1 MIQPDD
7 PLPPSPLPEW
17 ELQAVAATVLRQH
30 GEKAPVH
37 VAERI
42 GACAVAD
49 DAAGVA
55 TWKAVAVRMDAML
68 KASRGRPN

>member
-1 MIQPDD
+1 
-7 PLPPSPLPEW
+7 
-17 ELQAVAATVLRQH
+17 VAATVLRQH

-37 VAERI
+37 VAEWI

-55 TWKAVAVRMDAML
+55 TWKAVAVRMSAVL
-68 KASRGRPN
+68 KGAGRA

>member
-7 PLPPSPLPEW
+7 QLPPSPLPDW
-17 ELQAVAATVLRQH
+17 ELQAVAVAVLRQH
-30 GEKAPVH
+30 GESAPLH

-49 DAAGVA
+49 DAEGVA
-55 TWKAVAVRMDAML
+55 TWKAVAVRMNAIL
-68 KASRGRPN
+68 NAPGSA